1 MSKGNWKKTFNALL
15 SVSLV
20 TSFILP
26 SLSTPVKAA
35 TTSTDLIISEYIEGS
50 GFNKA
55 VEIYNGTGATVN
67 LNDYTL
73 ELHINGAAAAAQK
86 VELVGTLENNDTYV
100 VYHKDANTAIK
111 SNGDLENS
119 SVVNFNGDDPIVL
132 KNQVKSLIRSD
143 KLVHKL
149 NLERT

>member
-1 MSKGNWKKTFNALL
+1 M
-15 SVSLV
+15 
-20 TSFILP
+20 
-26 SLSTPVKAA
+26 
-35 TTSTDLIISEYIEGS
+35 
-50 GFNKA
+50 
-55 VEIYNGTGATVN
+55 
-67 LNDYTL
+67 
-73 ELHINGAAAAAQK
+73 
-86 VELVGTLENNDTYV
+86 ELVGTLENNDTYV

-132 KNQVKSLIRSD
+132 KNLVKSLIRSD